1 MVRRELA
8 PLRALG
14 RYLYALRSLA
24 GLSLLIFPAVASGQT
39 NLAPNPSFETVS
51 SALPQNW
58 SLCANSGAATLGAAT
73 NPVDQGARSLK
84 VTLTQAGD
92 VGVCS
97 DPILVPPGVT
107 FRLAARSDVNISPIQ
122 NKQTR
127 LQILELS
134 SADALLASRIV
145 GTSVG
150 RISGWESVSGF
161 FTTGPSTAKVRIR
174 LVHDVPGS
182 NGVAFYWD
190 SVSLARDTAMSWE
203 RWEREL
209 TASADY
215 SAGANSN
222 PYRDLRLQ
230 ATFFRGPTCA
240 APPSRCELPGCFQQ
254 AGFWDGTPGNS
265 SARAFK
271 VRTTLPAGDWCWQ
284 TSCST
289 LAAPG
294 GTTPSC
300 AGDAGLT
307 QSGALNVT
315 AYLGVVNKLYTLG
328 LPAPK
333 AGGSFLVYGDG
344 MTTFPWIADTAWS
357 APKNFSL
364 PSLGSPPSADLWK
377 NYVADR
383 AAKKFTVLL
392 VAPATQYVN
401 PPASRPA
408 PPASGYTG
416 FLAGS
421 GCNPANYA
429 VVPNEC
435 SYLDPAYWRKLDS
448 MVKDANDAGIVV
460 VVAGLI
466 DPTDRGGPGTD
477 ITPPQKYPGKSAAEA
492 FARQLAARLAGSFVF
507 FSPGFD
513 DKVSESLD
521 GGLKVQDAMTA
532 VGQALRGSP
541 DSAAPRHLVGNQLA
555 GGSALTDYDF
565 FHPAT
570 ASWLNF
576 EFYQSGHKGNQG
588 LPCTYGG
595 SQEYARSVC
604 RARELTLHFRCQGA
618 ASTVQAC
625 PAGLLTGRKVPAVN
639 SEGAYEDFETAAE
652 DPDNREG
659 VRATAY
665 ASALSGSFGYTIAVK
680 GIYKWNNPEIYSDSY
695 GNDQSKADGDLVR
708 MGGLFRGA
716 PWTDLEPRSNLI
728 ANNPVVNTATTTP
741 IFTNADP
748 ANERKRMFL
757 AGNSSYALVYV
768 SGVNSSFAGVKIK
781 TTGVSNALPGFNCGD
796 GWSKF
801 WVDPRGDLT
810 DKKATCIPGTDITLS
825 QPRGCPTTFPCDWI
839 LRLTK
844 GTLGGGTSPF
854 AIDFTAGTS
863 SLKLNDVEVWTELS
877 ADSSTSAIFAQIIG
891 SDGLPVEKPIVVRP
905 DGISFQKLPT
915 AARDTAGNFF
925 IVWEAESPVTGLDEI
940 SAQWYDNQGSPLSEI
955 FAVSAP
961 ASGQQ
966 AEPSV
971 TADSYNKAAVSWTRY
986 PLGDDPGSIKVQIFD
1001 GKGPTEKEIID
1012 LPSHPGGV
1020 ATMSLVQAD
1029 GQGNLWVA
1037 WTEEDHE
1044 NEGGDVYAQRIL
1056 RGGTLEGPSIR
1067 VNTIHAGVG
1076 RLAALQVQRDGSFRL
1091 VWEGLDADGQGNGLR
1106 ERRYDPQGRSIG
1118 DEFPAS
1124 SLD

>member
-8 PLRALG
+8 PLRAFG
-14 RYLYALRSLA
+14 RYLYALRGLA
-24 GLSLLIFPAVASGQT
+24 GLSLLIFPSVASGQT
-39 NLAPNPSFETVS
+39 NLAPNPSFETVAN
-51 SALPQNW
+51 ALPQNW
-58 SLCANSGAATLGAAT
+58 SLCANSGAATLGVAT
-73 NPVDQGARSLK
+73 SPVDQGARSLK
-84 VTLTQAGD
+84 VTVAQTGD

-97 DPILVPPGVT
+97 DAIPVPPDVT
-107 FRLAARSDVNISPIQ
+107 FRLAARSDVNIASTQ
-122 NKQTR
+122 NKQAR

-134 SADALLASRIV
+134 SADALLSSRIV
-145 GTSVG
+145 GTSIG
-150 RISGWESVSGF
+150 RISGWESISGF

-174 LVHDVPGS
+174 LLPDVPGS

-190 SVSLARDTAMSWE
+190 SVSLARDTAVAWE

-230 ATFFRGPTCA
+230 ATFFRGTPCG
-240 APPSRCELPGCFQQ
+240 APPSLCKLPGCFQQ
-254 AGFWDGTPGNS
+254 AGFWDGTQGS
-265 SARAFK
+265 SAARAFK

-284 TSCST
+284 TFCST

-307 QSGALNVT
+307 QSGALKVT
-315 AYLGVVNKLYTLG
+315 AYAGENKLYTLG

-344 MTTFPWIADTAWS
+344 TTTFPWIADTAWS
-357 APKNFSL
+357 APKGFSL

-401 PPASRPA
+401 APVSRPA
-408 PPASGYTG
+408 PPASGYAG
-416 FLAGS
+416 FLAGA
-421 GCNPANYA
+421 GCNPANYG

-448 MVKDANDAGIVV
+448 MIKDANDAGIVV

-466 DPTDRGGPGTD
+466 DPTDRGGPGTE
-477 ITPPQKYPGKSAAEA
+477 ITPLQKYPGKSAAET

-513 DKVSESLD
+513 DKVTESLD
-521 GGLKVQDAMTA
+521 DGLKVQDAMTA

-541 DSAAPRHLVGNQLA
+541 GGAAPRHLVGNQLA
-555 GGSALTDYDF
+555 GGASLTDYDL
-565 FHPAT
+565 FHA
-570 ASWLNF
+570 ANWLSF

-588 LPCTYGG
+588 TPCTYGDG
-595 SQEYARSVC
+595 QEYARSVC
-604 RARELTLHFRCQGA
+604 RARELTLRFRCQGA
-618 ASTVQAC
+618 LSTVQAC
-625 PAGLLTGRKVPAVN
+625 PAVLPPGQKKPSVN

-695 GNDQSKADGDLVR
+695 GNDQSKADGDLAR

-728 ANNPVVNTATTTP
+728 ANNPAVNTATTTP
-741 IFTNADP
+741 IFTNANP
-748 ANERKRMFL
+748 ANEKKRMFL

-768 SGVNSSFAGVKIK
+768 PGITPSSFTGVKIK
-781 TTGVSNALPGFNCGD
+781 TANVTNALPGLNCTKS
-796 GWSKF
+796 WSKG
-801 WVDPRGDLT
+801 WVNPRTPSEEVLGTCSTGNDGSITIKAPLT
-810 DKKATCIPGTDITLS
+810 CPGAAS
-825 QPRGCPTTFPCDWI
+825 CDWI

-844 GTLGGGTSPF
+844 VTTGGGSSPF
-854 AIDFTAGTS
+854 AIDLTAGIGDS
-863 SLKLNDVEVWTELS
+863 KLNDVEVWTALS
-877 ADSSTSAIFAQIIG
+877 TDSSTSSVFAQILG
-891 SDGLPVEKPIVVRP
+891 SDGLPAAKPIVVSP

-925 IVWEAESPVTGLDEI
+925 IAWEAESSVTGLDEI
-940 SAQWYDNQGSPLSEI
+940 SAQWYDNEGNPLSEI

-966 AEPSV
+966 TEPSV
-971 TADSYNKAAVSWTRY
+971 TADPYNQAAVSWTRY
-986 PLGDDPGSIKVQIFD
+986 PLGDDPGSVKVQIFD

-1037 WTEEDHE
+1037 WTEEDRE

-1056 RGGTLEGPSIR
+1056 RSGTLDGPSIR
-1067 VNTIHAGVG
+1067 VNTTHAGVG
-1076 RLAALQVQRDGSFRL
+1076 RLAALQVERDGSVRL
-1091 VWEGLDADGQGNGLR
+1091 VWEGLDADGQGKGLR
-1106 ERRYDPQGRSIG
+1106 ERRYDPLGRSVG
-1118 DEFPAS
+1118 DEAPVN
-1124 SLD
+1124 SLE